1 MHPHTPNQPLSIG
14 KPTPGNN
21 IYILDEFLNPVPV
34 GEVGNVWA
42 GGAGV
47 ARGYVDLP
55 DKTAEKFR
63 LDPFAQD
70 G

>member
-1 MHPHTPNQPLSIG
+1 M
-14 KPTPGNN
+14 
-21 IYILDEFLNPVPV
+21 PVPV

-55 DKTAEKFR
+55 DKTTERFR
-63 LDPFAQD
+63 PDPFTQD

>member
-1 MHPHTPNQPLSIG
+1 MQPHQVGQPLSIG
-14 KPTPGNN
+14 RPTPGNTV
-21 IYILDEFLNPVPV
+21 YILDEFLAPVPV

-42 GGAGV
+42 GGLGV

-55 DKTAEKFR
+55 SKTTERFR
-63 LDPFAQD
+63 LDPFVQD

>member
-1 MHPHTPNQPLSIG
+1 MHQHQAGQPLSIG
-14 KPTPGNN
+14 RPTPGNN
-21 IYILDEFLNPVPV
+21 VYILDEFLVPVPV

-55 DKTAEKFR
+55 DKTAERFR
-63 LDPFAQD
+63 PDPFTQD

>member
-1 MHPHTPNQPLSIG
+1 MQPHQAGQPLSIG
-14 KPTPGNN
+14 RPTPGNN
-21 IYILDEFLNPVPV
+21 VYILDEFLSPVAV
-34 GEVGNVWA
+34 GDVGVVWA

-55 DKTAEKFR
+55 EKTVERFR
-63 LDPFAQD
+63 LDPFTQD